1 MTEET
6 VICLQKHLFLR
17 AVIEIE
23 LLPCNLTPQSA
34 VQENNQIETFVP
46 KSSACINIKTRSWF
60 GSKIYCEKKRITLIS
75 SYEMAL
81 YVKVEARD
89 YQTKSPAACFL

>member
-1 MTEET
+1 
-6 VICLQKHLFLR
+6 
-17 AVIEIE
+17 
-23 LLPCNLTPQSA
+23 LTPQSA

-46 KSSACINIKTRSWF
+46 KPSACINIKTRSWF
-60 GSKIYCEKKRITLIS
+60 GSKIYCEKKILTLTR

-89 YQTKSPAACFL
+89 YETKSHVSCFLLSSSVPDWQVENKKKKKRKKKKSN